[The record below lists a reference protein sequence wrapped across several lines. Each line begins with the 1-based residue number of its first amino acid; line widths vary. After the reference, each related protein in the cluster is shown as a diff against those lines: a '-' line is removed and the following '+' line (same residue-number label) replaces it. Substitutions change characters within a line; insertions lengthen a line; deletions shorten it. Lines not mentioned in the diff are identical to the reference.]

1 VKIFI
6 KGLMFNYNPYS
17 LTFLNK
23 TPEAKGFDYVNELM
37 DPHSVV
43 EMVKHQSNKVKHIS
57 LNPDNQILDILE
69 KNEEKNRLERFIQ
82 KYKYS
87 GFKIVKR
94 NPDKIRFNLSLN
106 NNSLALDLLEK
117 IYPN

>member
-1 VKIFI
+1 LPDEPNATRENIY

-43 EMVKHQSNKVKHIS
+43 EMVNTS
-57 LNPDNQILDILE
+57 QIKWQLYIFE
-69 KNEEKNRLERFIQ
+69 SR
-82 KYKYS
+82 
-87 GFKIVKR
+87 
-94 NPDKIRFNLSLN
+94 
-106 NNSLALDLLEK
+106 
-117 IYPN
+117 

>member
-1 VKIFI
+1 LPDEPNATRENIY

-43 EMVKHQSNKVKHIS
+43 EMVKHQSNKV
-57 LNPDNQILDILE
+57 NCT
-69 KNEEKNRLERFIQ
+69 
-82 KYKYS
+82 
-87 GFKIVKR
+87 
-94 NPDKIRFNLSLN
+94 
-106 NNSLALDLLEK
+106 
-117 IYPN
+117 IYL